1 MHALYRW
8 LWTQGPGNPMVMR
21 IVQGGGRRTY
31 HLWVRMGYL
40 GALILLV
47 LTGLMT
53 GGGMGA
59 QASMTDLAQAG
70 TWIFAFIA
78 YGQVVLVC
86 LLAPLFMA
94 AAIRQEQAGQTLDIL
109 LTTPLSNVQ
118 IVLGTLLGRLFFVL
132 ALLLSGLPLFAVLLV
147 FGGVPI
153 ASVFVAFAV
162 AGLTALTVGAVA
174 VALAVFRVGGRRAV
188 FTFVVIVTAYLIGAY
203 ALDVGLLRRITAIP
217 DSTTWLTPLHPL
229 LVLEASLSPA
239 QYRPPGEEYLA
250 ERGALARL
258 YLGRPLATFALL
270 SVGISALLT
279 AASALALRQVGSA
292 DAGHG
297 LTRRL
302 KRMVGLAVPEAG
314 GERRKEPR
322 DVGANPIAW
331 REANT
336 RGRLLGTILARWSL
350 AGLAIGAA
358 VLLLILYHAGG
369 LPTVPGA
376 AAGQTLAPHEVL
388 HAGLLILLLME
399 IGVVSLV
406 AIYMSAGA
414 VSREREDG
422 TLDLVL
428 TTPITPKQYIWGKL
442 RGLVSF
448 LSLLIAVPV
457 VTLALAAGYALVA
470 GWAGV
475 EHARFL
481 HTATTRGGG
490 QVSADAPL
498 ILPEAP
504 LLLVVML
511 VPFVGLCV
519 MAGMSWSL
527 KARGVLGAVVP
538 TVAAIGVLALLLGV
552 CGLSAAE
559 QVPLIGPMLNA
570 FSPATNIVMIVNPWD
585 HVANFAVSP
594 GLGRVSLAVAAAVA
608 AGGYSAVV
616 YAMLLGMVRS
626 FDQTVRRLSG
636 TG

>member
-1 MHALYRW
+1 MHALTRW
-8 LWTQGPGNPMVMR
+8 LWTQGPGNPMVIR
-21 IVQGGGRRTY
+21 IVQGGSRRAY

-53 GGGMGA
+53 GGTGP

-109 LTTPLSNVQ
+109 LTTPMSNAQ

-153 ASVFVAFAV
+153 SSVFVAFSV
-162 AGLTALTVGAVA
+162 AGLTAVVVGAVA
-174 VALAVFRVGGRRAV
+174 VALAVFRVGGRKAV
-188 FTFVVIVTAYLIGAY
+188 FTFVVAVAAFLIGAY
-203 ALDVGLLRRITAIP
+203 ALDVGLLRRVTAIP
-217 DSTTWLTPLHPL
+217 DATTWLTPLHPL

-239 QYRPPGEEYLA
+239 TYRPPGPEHLA
-250 ERGALARL
+250 DTGALASF
-258 YLGRPLATFALL
+258 YLGRPLASFALL
-270 SVGISALLT
+270 SAGITLVLT
-279 AASALALRQVGSA
+279 TASAVALRQVGNV
-292 DAGHG
+292 DATRS
-297 LTRRL
+297 LAVRLRRL
-302 KRMVGLAVPEAG
+302 VGLSVAEAG
-314 GERRKEPR
+314 GERRKAPR
-322 DVGANPIAW
+322 DVGNNPVAW

-336 RGRLLGTILARWSL
+336 RGRLLSSILTRYGL
-350 AGLAIGAA
+350 AGAALAVAA
-358 VLLLILYHAGG
+358 ILLMLYHTGG
-369 LPTVPGA
+369 LPTVPAG
-376 AAGQTLAPHEVL
+376 AAGQTLQPHEIL

-457 VTLALAAGYALVA
+457 LTLAMVAGYALVA
-470 GWAGV
+470 GWAGA
-475 EHARFL
+475 EQASFL
-481 HTATTRGGG
+481 HTGIASGGAHISG
-490 QVSADAPL
+490 RAPIL
-498 ILPEAP
+498 LPEAP
-504 LLLVVML
+504 VLLLIML

-538 TVAAIGVLALLLGV
+538 TVAAMGVLALLLGV
-552 CGLSAAE
+552 CGLSAAQ
-559 QVPLIGPMLNA
+559 QVPLIGPVLNA
-570 FSPATNIVMIVNPWD
+570 FSPATNVVMLVNPWQY
-585 HVANFAVSP
+585 VANFAISP
-594 GLGRVSLAVAAAVA
+594 GFGRVSLAIAALVA
-608 AGGYSAVV
+608 AGGYSAIV
-616 YAMLLGMVRS
+616 YAMLLGMVRG